1 MTRLVPFHW
10 PQVEPD
16 FEPLLHPSWAFDHP
30 RDVVKDPDLTTYEK
44 RAILSSWASDA
55 CAGES
60 APALRHPPGAKRPV
74 TFDEVFD
81 ALQSLDDDP
90 PPRPGGTSMR
100 LRSGQSGPD
109 QGHHGGAQL

>member
-55 CAGES
+55 CAVES
-60 APALRHPPGAKRPV
+60 APALRQPPGAKRPV
-74 TFDEVFD
+74 TFDEVVD

-109 QGHHGGAQL
+109 QGHHDEAQI